1 MTTATVRVA
10 SPHLHPV
17 RVAVTD
23 IRSGSRNVPTWRT
36 LALQD
41 MRVKYKR
48 TFLGP
53 LWITVHMLA
62 YVLGIGLLYG
72 RLFGLDTKTHLP
84 SVACGM
90 LLWTLMSGMITE
102 GSTTFVNASTYIRSA
117 AVPLSSFAFQTATR
131 QVVTFLH
138 SAVVIGLML
147 LALRTPV
154 SAAAIWQVPAALVL
168 VVVNGFFVVLWL
180 GSATARFRDLQ
191 PLTATT
197 MQLMMFVTPI
207 FWSPSQLEGS
217 PLAYL
222 NPLGWFV
229 EAFRAPLLGQ
239 LVDPWVWLAA
249 LGLTAVNVAVG
260 ICVFGRS
267 RGRIAYWV

>member
-1 MTTATVRVA
+1 
-10 SPHLHPV
+10 
-17 RVAVTD
+17 VTD

-72 RLFGLDTKTHLP
+72 KLFGLDTRTHLP

-90 LLWTLMSGMITE
+90 LLWTLISGLITE
-102 GSTTFVNASTYIRSA
+102 GSTTFVSASTYIRSA
-117 AVPLSSFAFQTATR
+117 AVPLSSFAFQTVTR

-138 SAVVIGLML
+138 SAAVIVIML
-147 LALRTPV
+147 LALRTPATG
-154 SAAAIWQVPAALVL
+154 AAVWQVPLAFALTI
-168 VVVNGFFVVLWL
+168 VNGFFLVLWL

-191 PLTATT
+191 PLTSTT
-197 MQLMMFVTPI
+197 MQLMMFITPI
-207 FWSPSQLEGS
+207 FWSPSQLKGS
-217 PLAYL
+217 PLAYV
-222 NPLGWFV
+222 NPFGWFV
-229 EAFRAPLLGQ
+229 EAFRGPLLGHE
-239 LVDPWVWLAA
+239 VAGWTWAA
-249 LGLTAVNVAVG
+249 LLALTAVNVVVG
-260 ICVFGRS
+260 VVVFGRS
-267 RGRIAYWV
+267 RGKIAYWV